1 VVVGLAGV
9 GSYFS
14 FNKPAAPYLVTST
27 SSGTTVTSGTQTTS
41 SETGSATVVPVEW
54 VTVGQVRS
62 IDYYLSLLESN
73 GTAPYVQL
81 ASELRNLPDMQN
93 ATAVAQ
99 ITYLALNATNP
110 EVKEAFQLMKNGG
123 TPSQSD
129 YSYPVPTY
137 NTELEILYWLAC
149 QNAFKKDDTLALA
162 IAMSNGIWVSMGT
175 SQVRLQVRKDTSDLL
190 VFYRET
196 NMLQEQRG
204 YPQLENYPL
213 EAKIGLGWTGS
224 LSMHWM
230 GDRTQLKYPASLV
243 FWKEEQLPPMV
254 YEKDTVSVETLRK
267 MRDLAIARDWWQK
280 DVNLSIGTIEEY
292 FYFTPGN
299 WQYATFPNIVDSQGI
314 DSTLDVDWQF
324 NRYLNGSIPLGDC
337 GTETAWM
344 DAWAK
349 AIGVATLMTFRY
361 RLVSDPASYMSH
373 HYILYFDPARYVWT
387 AYEQQIYTLGSGTSE
402 PGWMIR
408 YFIFRPPVN
417 QKAYTDYTNTWSN
430 QGNDLSY
437 ASAAYCFKQISLGQT
452 EEMMTKGFDT
462 AQMKQWLFYS

>member
-1 VVVGLAGV
+1 MRSSSHARILGFLVLVVVAV
-9 GSYFS
+9 ASIV
-14 FNKPAAPYLVTST
+14 PY
-27 SSGTTVTSGTQTTS
+27 
-41 SETGSATVVPVEW
+41 ETATAVMSPVQW
-54 VTVGQVRS
+54 ITIGMAQPVN
-62 IDYYLSLLESN
+62 YYLTLLESN
-73 GTAPYVQL
+73 DTQPYLSLGIELRKLPEFTPYVQS
-81 ASELRNLPDMQN
+81 AN
-93 ATAVAQ
+93 ATAVAE
-99 ITYLALNATNP
+99 IAYLALNATNP
-110 EVKEAFQLMKNGG
+110 EVKEAFQLMMNGG
-123 TPSQSD
+123 TPSQND
-129 YSYPVPTY
+129 YSYPVPSY

-149 QNAFKKDDTLALA
+149 QNQFKKDDTLALA
-162 IAMSNGIWVSMGT
+162 VAMSNGIWISMGT
-175 SQVRLQVRKDTSDLL
+175 NQVQLQVKKDTSDLL
-190 VFYRET
+190 AFYRET

-204 YPQLENYPL
+204 YTQLENYPL
-213 EAKIGLGWTGS
+213 EAKVGLGWTGS

-243 FWKEEQLPPMV
+243 FWKEEQLPLIV
-254 YEKDTVSVETLRK
+254 YEKDTVSVETLRR
-267 MRDLAIARDWWQK
+267 MRDLADAKDWWHG
-280 DVNLSIGTIEEY
+280 DVSLSISDIERY

-361 RLVSDPASYMSH
+361 RLVSDPASYVSH
-373 HYILYFDPARYVWT
+373 HYILYFDPARQVWT
-387 AYEQQIYTLGSGTSE
+387 AYEQQIYTLGPGTSD
-402 PGWMIR
+402 PSWIIR

-417 QKAYTDYTNTWSN
+417 QGGYTDYTDTWSSN

-437 ASAAYCFKQISLGQT
+437 ASAAYCFKQISLEQT
-452 EEMMTKGFDT
+452 EEMMTRGFDT